1 MTSDHETDSHGAID
15 ETAPAQRPIEH
26 AAVTAAHR
34 PDEHAAG
41 AGHAHGDDHAGRVE
55 GHDGHGHDGH
65 GHDEH
70 GHDDMALGPVDVAA
84 WGAGILGAALG
95 LVTAFCFALSTGLIA
110 S

>member
-41 AGHAHGDDHAGRVE
+41 ARHAHGDDHVGGVE
-55 GHDGHGHDGH
+55 GHDG
-65 GHDEH
+65 H

-95 LVTAFCFALSTGLIA
+95 LVTAFCVALSTGLIA